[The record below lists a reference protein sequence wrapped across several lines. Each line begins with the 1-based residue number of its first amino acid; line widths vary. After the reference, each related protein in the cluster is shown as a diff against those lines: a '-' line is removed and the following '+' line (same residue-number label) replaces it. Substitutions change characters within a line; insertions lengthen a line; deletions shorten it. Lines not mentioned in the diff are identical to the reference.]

1 MTILRAALLAA
12 SAAVASAGAAQ
23 SDPVGRAAERGAE
36 DYRFHCMV
44 CHGQDG
50 RGDGPFAVMLTA
62 TPTDLRKLAA
72 ENDGAFPFERVY
84 RVIDGRVD
92 VPGHGGPEMPVWGN
106 EFNDLALRMD
116 RETPMTLDR
125 ERIIAGRVLGLTM
138 YLLSIQE

>member
-1 MTILRAALLAA
+1 MKTLRVALLVATAA
-12 SAAVASAGAAQ
+12 AFGAGTVAA
-23 SDPVGRAAERGAE
+23 DPVGRAAERGAE

-44 CHGQDG
+44 CHGADA

-62 TPTDLRKLAA
+62 EPTNLRKLA
-72 ENDGAFPFERVY
+72 EGNNGAFPFERVY

-92 VPGHGGPEMPVWGN
+92 LPGHGGPEMPVWGN

-116 RETPMTLDR
+116 RETPMTLDH
-125 ERIIAGRVLGLTM
+125 ERIIAGRVMGLTM